1 MRRKGGVMR
10 LIILPHLRQLSFGI
24 VRFAFLLSSGRFK
37 VKPKYDLWNRMVEVN
52 GSKSH
57 VIQCTWRGKV
67 VEIAKEWV
75 TDASC

>member
-1 MRRKGGVMR
+1 MR
-10 LIILPHLRQLSFGI
+10 LIILPRLRHLAFGI

-57 VIQCTWRGKV
+57 VIQ
-67 VEIAKEWV
+67 
-75 TDASC
+75 